1 MKNRY
6 KNAMR
11 KRFVSL
17 LFGSFVTLIFVFVG
31 VGIALANTNA
41 PVPHPK
47 KIRSALTPEPIGT
60 GTPIIANSV
69 SGFEA
74 TAAVTST
81 QDCSPVPKRVT
92 PDGTPEHSPT
102 QVPACGFSPDNDP
115 KGWRICEGEGY
126 GDASCNSNQDPKL
139 IRAIDRRAAATQDAK
154 EAKPPSGREN
164 FQGADAP
171 IPIEGIN
178 SLRVHSPLK
187 KKANLYYCQN
197 AGNDPNC
204 VWFFDSVPEQ
214 TPVSDTPLY
223 WCNGCL
229 FTVIY
234 SINART
240 QKVYQHVEVRG
251 DFGPNTGRAPHQAI
265 KIAIGEYIQSPRP
278 VATCRGYV
286 IGKDFINIVVKHRG
300 SSQEAISAASKKYYG
315 ERLIRQGRWTQ
326 FRVTFIG
333 RPETYAWD
341 VRVEKREQNTATQT
355 WQEWSVPMYDSA
367 SADAQ
372 LRGEHP
378 ILGLIR
384 IEKLFVGDEKNGD
397 CEDEMTQDGVMYW
410 DDIRAY
416 WYKP

>member
-11 KRFVSL
+11 NRFVSVIL
-17 LFGSFVTLIFVFVG
+17 CSFVTLIFVCVG
-31 VGIALANTNA
+31 VGSALASTNA
-41 PVPHPK
+41 PVPHSQR
-47 KIRSALTPEPIGT
+47 IQSALTPEPIGT

-139 IRAIDRRAAATQDAK
+139 IRAIDRRAAATQDAQ
-154 EAKPPSGREN
+154 ESARPSEYQN

-171 IPIEGIN
+171 IPIEGTN
-178 SLRVHSPLK
+178 YLRVRSPLK

-204 VWFFDSVPEQ
+204 VWFFDSVLIQ
-214 TPVSDTPLY
+214 TPAPDTPLY

-229 FTVIY
+229 FTLLY

-251 DFGPNTGRAPHQAI
+251 DFGPNAGRAPHQAI
-265 KIAIGEYIQSPRP
+265 KIAIGEYVQSPMP
-278 VATCRGYV
+278 DVTCRGYV
-286 IGKDFINIVVKHRG
+286 IGKDFINIVVKPKA
-300 SSQEAISAASKKYYG
+300 SNQEMSAAASKKYYG

-326 FRVTFIG
+326 FRVTFTG

-355 WQEWSVPMYDSA
+355 WKKWSAPIYDSA

-372 LRGEHP
+372 LRGERP

-384 IEKLFVGDEKNGD
+384 IEKLFIGDEKNGG